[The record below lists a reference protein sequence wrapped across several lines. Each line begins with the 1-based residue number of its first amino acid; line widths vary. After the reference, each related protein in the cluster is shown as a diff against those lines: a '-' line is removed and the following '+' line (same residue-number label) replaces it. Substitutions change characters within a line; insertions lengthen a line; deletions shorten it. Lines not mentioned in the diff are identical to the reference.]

1 MPEHTT
7 EGEASEDFQCTF
19 LENGDLLFKDKSHGR
34 RLFEGLSR
42 LPTCSSA
49 TVTEILRKN
58 LTTTLEVSD
67 DEERYIRLDHT
78 AVLEALGNL
87 RSSRKLCDVV
97 LRVSRS
103 KFYCHRAVLASFSP
117 FFARMLLGDFKESQ
131 DKNVWLNDVSSKI
144 VDELL
149 TYVYAGS
156 LTITRSNVER
166 LVHTA
171 TLFQLPSVVTTCCQ
185 YLSKQLC
192 VENCFGIWVFAEAY
206 CCLNLAEEARGLALE
221 NLSRAAR
228 VGDLDVLSFDH
239 MLFLITDEQCKWC
252 TEVLYEVVMQWARG
266 ERSRREHHLRS
277 LLRCLDLSRSHPDF
291 FKHHIKNEPFLDMSP
306 ECIQLV
312 LDAAQEMEDRKELR
326 LPGVVIAQVG
336 GTCSDQNTGDVNNMS
351 YIDCW
356 DVRKNSR
363 AVLTDLPPSLD
374 NGNCYRNVL
383 SIDDAIY
390 ILSSME
396 RSQYDSEKEMEFW
409 RYSASSDAWA
419 RLPDPLTF
427 HEGHCGFVAVQ
438 GRIYAIGSN
447 LLAEK
452 DQFYYEA
459 FSLRDNSWCMVPPVP
474 HTVHKIVAVSCQDKL
489 VVLGYFEG
497 WSKNYYIQTR
507 HKGVWDYYEVE
518 AYHGGKPQFQA
529 ACVGNMIYLLPM
541 LGRLLKQMCAFD
553 VETAEF
559 HMIPVPTYSPLQ
571 CGMTVL
577 DGQVVVTGGRDQAV
591 SAYSSN
597 AIEAYDST
605 KGKWV
610 RIGWQAEPV
619 RRAHSCVTIPNC
631 QWIQQRLDR
640 QEQAH
645 TEAEE
650 SN

>member
-1 MPEHTT
+1 MPEDTS
-7 EGEASEDFQCTF
+7 EASEEWHCTF
-19 LENGDLLFKDKSHGR
+19 AENGDLLFKDKSHGR

-42 LPTCSSA
+42 LPPDSS
-49 TVTEILRKN
+49 TEIFEILRKN
-58 LTTTLEVSD
+58 LTTTVEVSD
-67 DEERYIRLDHT
+67 ENEQYIRLDYK
-78 AVLEALGNL
+78 AVLETLKNL
-87 RSSRKLCDVV
+87 WSSRKLCDVV

-103 KFYCHRAVLASFSP
+103 IFHCHRAVLASFSP
-117 FFARMLLGDFKESQ
+117 FFTGLLLGDFKEGQ

-149 TYVYAGS
+149 NYVYTGS
-156 LTITRSNVER
+156 FTVTRSNVER

-171 TLFQLPSVVTTCCQ
+171 TLFQLPLVVTTCCR

-206 CCLNLAEEARGLALE
+206 CCLNLADEARRLALDS
-221 NLSRAAR
+221 LPRAAR

-239 MLFLITDEQCKWC
+239 VLFLITDERCVWC

-266 ERSRREHHLRS
+266 ERTRREHHLLA
-277 LLRCLDLSRSHPDF
+277 LLRCLDLSRANQDF
-291 FKHHIKNEPFLDMSP
+291 FNHQIKKDPFLNMSP
-306 ECIQLV
+306 ECLQLV
-312 LDAAQEMEDRKELR
+312 LDADQEMKERERRR
-326 LPGVVIAQVG
+326 LPGELIAQVG
-336 GTCSDQNTGDVNNMS
+336 GTCYDQTTGEVHNIP
-351 YIDCW
+351 YIDCL
-356 DVRKNSR
+356 DVKKNSR
-363 AVLTDLPPSLD
+363 VVMTDLPPSLD
-374 NGNCYRNVL
+374 TGNCYLNVL

-390 ILSSME
+390 VLSSME
-396 RSQYDSEKEMEFW
+396 RLQYDSEKEMEFW
-409 RYSASSDAWA
+409 RYSTSSDAWA

-447 LLAEK
+447 LMAEK

-459 FSLRDNSWCMVPPVP
+459 YTLRDNSWSMVPPVP
-474 HTVHKIVAVSCQDKL
+474 HTVHKIVTVSCQDKL
-489 VVLGYFEG
+489 VVLGYYEG

-507 HKGVWDYYEVE
+507 HRGTWDYYEVE

-529 ACVGNMIYLLPM
+529 ACVGTRIYLLPT

-553 VETAEF
+553 VETSEF
-559 HMIPVPTYSPLQ
+559 YMVPVPSYSPLQ

-597 AIEAYDST
+597 AIEAYDSDS
-605 KGKWV
+605 KKWV
-610 RIGWQAEPV
+610 RIGWQGEPV

-631 QWIQQRLDR
+631 QWIQQRL
-640 QEQAH
+640 QEQEH
-645 TEAEE
+645 TQKEQ
-650 SN
+650 NN